1 MASRRELDVS
11 REDDGRDVTGEGWR
25 PVRAPLASREGG
37 HRRGDDAFHARW
49 VDALTALELDVADA
63 EASLTGD
70 HTPERRDPWTPPEG
84 LGPMPASLRTRAE
97 ALLERQTEVARQIT
111 EAASMSRRQARAVQ
125 AMRANGPARP
135 VYVDMAG

>member
-1 MASRRELDVS
+1 MLPEPNAADPAAPRREVDVS
-11 REDDGRDVTGEGWR
+11 REGEGRWCG
-25 PVRAPLASREGG
+25 EGG

-49 VDALTALELDVADA
+49 VDALTELELDVADA

-70 HTPERRDPWTPPEG
+70 HTPSRRDPWTPPEG

-97 ALLERQTEVARQIT
+97 ALLERHTEVARQIT